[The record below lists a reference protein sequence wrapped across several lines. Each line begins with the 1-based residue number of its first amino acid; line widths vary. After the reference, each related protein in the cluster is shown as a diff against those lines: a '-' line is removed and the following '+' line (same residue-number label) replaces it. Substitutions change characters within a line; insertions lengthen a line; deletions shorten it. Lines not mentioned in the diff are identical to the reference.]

1 MTITRHPV
9 DKKAKTKE
17 SPAITSKTSRT
28 TTSKNSKTPK
38 KAEKWSD
45 GEELSDDRAVFAG
58 AAAVARG
65 TRKFSPLGFL
75 IMLCQSDF
83 GAVSTAT
90 DTRKR
95 SIIEFI
101 KDKYKV
107 LCNGSIS
114 WKRWRETE
122 QQHILGQLNGTW
134 SKAYNSWRLSVQR
147 SVKSLLQ
154 KRRNTGEEPVLSYFQ
169 V

>member
-1 MTITRHPV
+1 MTVTCHPV
-9 DKKAKTKE
+9 DKKAKTKA
-17 SPAITSKTSRT
+17 SPATSSKTS
-28 TTSKNSKTPK
+28 SKKPKTPK

-45 GEELSDDRAVFAG
+45 GEELSDDRAPFAG

-95 SIIEFI
+95 SIIGFI
-101 KDKYKV
+101 EGRYKV
-107 LCNGSIS
+107 LCNGSTS

-122 QQHILGQLNGTW
+122 QQHILGQLNGPW
-134 SKAYNSWRLSVQR
+134 SKTYKSWRLGVQR

>member
-1 MTITRHPV
+1 MPAGGEAFEVPAGGDEEEVGEVAADAAEEVGEDDDDDDDNEILFTKSQKNKKRSSSSSRMTITRHPA
-9 DKKAKTKE
+9 DKKAKTKA
-17 SPAITSKTSRT
+17 SPATTSKTSRT
-28 TTSKNSKTPK
+28 TTSKNSETPK

-45 GEELSDDRAVFAG
+45 GVELSDDHAPFAA

-75 IMLCQSDF
+75 IMFCQSDF

-101 KDKYKV
+101 EDKYKV
-107 LCNGSIS
+107 LCN
-114 WKRWRETE
+114 
-122 QQHILGQLNGTW
+122 
-134 SKAYNSWRLSVQR
+134 
-147 SVKSLLQ
+147 
-154 KRRNTGEEPVLSYFQ
+154 
-169 V
+169 